1 MRALMAVVP
10 LVLGGCAVTQPKH
23 LLPFDPTAGRLS
35 CPYGTVPVYVGTAI
49 ERQFGGCAETRQLG
63 HLIR

>member
-1 MRALMAVVP
+1 MRALIAVVP

-35 CPYGTVPVYVGTAI
+35 CPYGTVPVYVGNSGAG
-49 ERQFGGCAETRQLG
+49 QFDGCADARELG
-63 HLIR
+63 RLLR